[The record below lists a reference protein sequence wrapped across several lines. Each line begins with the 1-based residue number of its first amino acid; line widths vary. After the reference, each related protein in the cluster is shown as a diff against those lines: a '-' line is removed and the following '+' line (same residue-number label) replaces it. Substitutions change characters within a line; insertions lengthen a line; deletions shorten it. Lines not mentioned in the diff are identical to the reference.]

1 MFMKE
6 CKKNIKCMKKAILNL
21 IYKQGPL
28 FEKSKEPDTFKEMYK
43 KNGVSKTRKSVRKVS
58 KTQSD
63 NEFKVLMI

>member
-28 FEKSKEPDTFKEMYK
+28 FEKSKEPDTVKEMYK